1 METAVY
7 QRAYPTKKMTA
18 DSLIYRFISQNG
30 YDDFIIRNNLQPFE
44 LNVQTTE
51 RTMIDN
57 LFALA
62 AYYLLGPTSEHSRHI
77 YDIFKL
83 SEIVDIDETLKD
95 LAVSVANE
103 RKPHKMSLSVQDGA
117 DIKNILKEI
126 ISKNIYKENYENI
139 TLPLLFETV
148 SYEQAVAALSDILE
162 KGLFNKI

>member
-1 METAVY
+1 
-7 QRAYPTKKMTA
+7 
-18 DSLIYRFISQNG
+18 
-30 YDDFIIRNNLQPFE
+30 
-44 LNVQTTE
+44 
-51 RTMIDN
+51 MIDK

-62 AYYLLGPTSEHSRHI
+62 DYYLLGTTSEHSRHI

>member
-1 METAVY
+1 
-7 QRAYPTKKMTA
+7 MTA

-51 RTMIDN
+51 RTMIDK

-62 AYYLLGPTSEHSRHI
+62 DYYLLGTTSEHSRHI

-148 SYEQAVAALSDILE
+148 SYEQAVAASSDILE
-162 KGLFNKI
+162 K

>member
-1 METAVY
+1 
-7 QRAYPTKKMTA
+7 MTA

-51 RTMIDN
+51 RTMIDK

-62 AYYLLGPTSEHSRHI
+62 DYYLLGTTSEHSRHI

-126 ISKNIYKENYENI
+126 ISKKY
-139 TLPLLFETV
+139 L
-148 SYEQAVAALSDILE
+148 
-162 KGLFNKI
+162 